1 MIINLLIY
9 FIMFKRR
16 TGFRGRVSPNAR
28 LYKRKSYSRNRRIT
42 GKRSRKFFKPTRM
55 QLLSSAKLDKF
66 VRSKVVAEKFHT
78 FYEKHL
84 DQTTENISVSLH
96 ALAQLTEFKSFIS
109 QFEEIS
115 LSSATTVVTI
125 VDAKLSA
132 GIEDTK
138 AGVNN
143 QIFRAKDALLGPSK
157 RVIATTNPVKTKF
170 VLKPLAVHKSARTS
184 PWIRTRDLY
193 LHGLTS
199 ETGFTLLPTTYLF
212 VIEPILNASYYSVA
226 STFTIVGRN
235 HIASGTGM
243 KAKVADRAIGIVQD
257 GLVIDQ
263 HLVDKDLVYLR
274 NSQLTKSGAG
284 VYFSN

>member
-1 MIINLLIY
+1 
-9 FIMFKRR
+9 MFKRR

-66 VRSKVVAEKFHT
+66 VRSKVVAEKFHI
-78 FYEKHL
+78 FQEKHL
-84 DQTTENISVSLH
+84 DETTENVSVSL
-96 ALAQLTEFKSFIS
+96 LTLSKQTDFKSFVS

-115 LSSATTVVTI
+115 LSSVTIVVTM
-125 VDAKLSA
+125 VDAKLTAS
-132 GIEDTK
+132 IVDTK
-138 AGVNN
+138 ANSN
-143 QIFRAKDALLGPSK
+143 DLIFKAKDAILGPSK
-157 RVIATTNPVKTKF
+157 HAIATNNPVKTKF

-184 PWIRTRDLY
+184 PWIRTRDMY
-193 LHGLTS
+193 LHGLTT
-199 ETGFTLLPTTYLF
+199 ETSYTLLPTNYLF
-212 VIEPILNASYYSVA
+212 VIEPIIEDSYYSIA

-243 KAKVADRAIGIVQD
+243 KAKVADRAIG
-257 GLVIDQ
+257 LVNDALVPEQ
-263 HLVDKDLVYLR
+263 HLTDQDLVYIR
-274 NSQLTKSGAG
+274 DRQLTKSGAG